1 MRSVRGSMRIRVD
14 RGVSAS
20 VRRGRVGGGKHVAV
34 NFPLTLF
41 TAEDEQLVVCLPRY
55 LMSCEDFLL
64 SGRSSTPVSQV
75 AHLHD
80 FVDRENDVHFDGL
93 GTLLVP
99 RLHRFAAN
107 EGFRILG
114 NKDWITSIQRHD
126 SLWIVRI
133 ERILVG
139 LEQVRDFLIY
149 TFRWFRFRGDWF
161 RRVLRTARSSVCY
174 CEAQSQPHKV
184 SNGDYSEVGVRLR
197 RYAED

>member
-1 MRSVRGSMRIRVD
+1 MDDFRARERSKSAGPNSRPSELRKRRRH
-14 RGVSAS
+14 RGVPTS

-41 TAEDEQLVVCLPRY
+41 PAEDEQLVVCLPRH

-80 FVDRENDVHFDGL
+80 FVDRENDVQFDGL
-93 GTLLVP
+93 GTVLVP

-114 NKDWITSIQRHD
+114 NKDWIASIQRHD
-126 SLWIVRI
+126 SRWIVRI
-133 ERILVG
+133 ERLLVG
-139 LEQVRDFLIY
+139 LEEVRDFLIR
-149 TFRWFRFRGDWF
+149 TFRWFRFRGNWF
-161 RRVLRTARSSVCY
+161 QRVLGTARGSVRDG
-174 CEAQSQPHKV
+174 EA
-184 SNGDYSEVGVRLR
+184 
-197 RYAED
+197 

>member
-1 MRSVRGSMRIRVD
+1 MPPFL
-14 RGVSAS
+14 A
-20 VRRGRVGGGKHVAV
+20 K
-34 NFPLTLF
+34 
-41 TAEDEQLVVCLPRY
+41 DEQFVVRFLRRR
-55 LMSCEDFLL
+55 MGREDLLL

-93 GTLLVP
+93 GTVLVP

-133 ERILVG
+133 ERVLVG
-139 LEQVRDFLIY
+139 LEEVRDFLID

-161 RRVLRTARSSVCY
+161 RRVLRTARGSVRDG
-174 CEAQSQPHKV
+174 EA
-184 SNGDYSEVGVRLR
+184 
-197 RYAED
+197 

>member
-1 MRSVRGSMRIRVD
+1 
-14 RGVSAS
+14 
-20 VRRGRVGGGKHVAV
+20 
-34 NFPLTLF
+34 
-41 TAEDEQLVVCLPRY
+41 
-55 LMSCEDFLL
+55 MSCEDFLL

-149 TFRWFRFRGDWF
+149 TLRWFRFRGDWF
-161 RRVLRTARSSVCY
+161 RRVLRIARSSVRDG
-174 CEAQSQPHKV
+174 EAQSQPHKV

>member
-1 MRSVRGSMRIRVD
+1 MVVFAAIQADRSIRVIQARLLQEANAIRVD

-41 TAEDEQLVVCLPRY
+41 TAEDGQLVVCLPRY
-55 LMSCEDFLL
+55 LMSGEDFLL
-64 SGRSSTPVSQV
+64 SGRSTTPVSQV

-93 GTLLVP
+93 GTVLVP

-114 NKDWITSIQRHD
+114 NKDWITSIQRHY
-126 SLWIVRI
+126 SKNQKLFSKISAQT
-133 ERILVG
+133 VG
-139 LEQVRDFLIY
+139 HRKL
-149 TFRWFRFRGDWF
+149 
-161 RRVLRTARSSVCY
+161 
-174 CEAQSQPHKV
+174 
-184 SNGDYSEVGVRLR
+184 
-197 RYAED
+197 

>member
-41 TAEDEQLVVCLPRY
+41 TVEDEQLVVCLSRY

-99 RLHRFAAN
+99 RLHRFAAS

-114 NKDWITSIQRHD
+114 NKDWIASIQRHD
-126 SLWIVRI
+126 SKNQKLFSKISAQT
-133 ERILVG
+133 VG
-139 LEQVRDFLIY
+139 HRKL
-149 TFRWFRFRGDWF
+149 
-161 RRVLRTARSSVCY
+161 
-174 CEAQSQPHKV
+174 
-184 SNGDYSEVGVRLR
+184 
-197 RYAED
+197 

>member
-20 VRRGRVGGGKHVAV
+20 VRHGRVGGGKHVAV

-41 TAEDEQLVVCLPRY
+41 TAEDEQLVVCLRRN

-64 SGRSSTPVSQV
+64 SGRSSTPVRQV
-75 AHLHD
+75 AHLRD

-93 GTLLVP
+93 GALLVP

-114 NKDWITSIQRHD
+114 NKDWIASIQRHD
-126 SLWIVRI
+126 SKNQKLFSK
-133 ERILVG
+133 ILAQTVG
-139 LEQVRDFLIY
+139 HRKL
-149 TFRWFRFRGDWF
+149 
-161 RRVLRTARSSVCY
+161 
-174 CEAQSQPHKV
+174 
-184 SNGDYSEVGVRLR
+184 
-197 RYAED
+197 